1 MLWHELCSC
10 HCMQRETG
18 WETMWEDQDTGR
30 DAFGV
35 PGQRMFRCPRLNR
48 QLQSAYRRFRVTPA
62 NNDLDDIGMQ
72 AADSDDLE
80 QRDVGSELPPASE
93 VEVEATALYHDAESL
108 GDNGERPYPDKLE
121 PAPLVSEWPA
131 PEYSTAA
138 RPEPAPLADEM
149 EPVSPMMADQVESVR
164 PDDGPR
170 VGLRAIFATESDD
183 IDEMPYETASAEIG
197 DRRDDYSSA
206 AVQEPGGIDTDTSP
220 RESPPAQPQA
230 NSLVWKSFPKPLQRK

>member
-1 MLWHELCSC
+1 
-10 HCMQRETG
+10 
-18 WETMWEDQDTGR
+18 MWEDQDTGR

-108 GDNGERPYPDKLE
+108 GDNGERPYPDKL
-121 PAPLVSEWPA
+121 
-131 PEYSTAA
+131 
-138 RPEPAPLADEM
+138 EPAPLADEM